1 MPIGDNQAIATNWE
15 WVMAI
20 GRGWVIGLIL
30 LLCGWLGTSIPV
42 GAETL
47 SDRMASYPH
56 WQHKPTTQAAQ
67 GDLTYPDWF
76 AGGWRLES
84 TLVSLEAPLAPAIT
98 TPGFEGNRAELHHP
112 IGFPVRFTM
121 ANLPQTRA
129 IVPTRNRTG
138 IVADRAFNGM
148 SIAKAYLGDD
158 RVQSVKVD
166 PTNPN
171 RQLTILKG
179 NRQLESTITDRAV
192 EAPEVDRFI
201 TTELFQQVFRGT
213 DQPYLNQV
221 ETTTDYHHQ
230 TNPEQPIVADQ
241 ITAIYLAPNDPDYFK
256 ARDTPVALYRY
267 KLVFSPL
274 QKDNYR

>member
-1 MPIGDNQAIATNWE
+1 MQRWPHSLIRRLISF
-15 WVMAI
+15 I
-20 GRGWVIGLIL
+20 LIL
-30 LLCGWLGTSIPV
+30 TLWAITPIAAS
-42 GAETL
+42 AETL
-47 SDRMASYPH
+47 SDRLAHYPN

-67 GDLTYPDWF
+67 GDLTYPEWFTGDWQ
-76 AGGWRLES
+76 LES

-98 TPGFEGNRAELHHP
+98 TPGFEGNRAELNHP
-112 IGFPVRFTM
+112 IAFPVRFIS
-121 ANLPQTRA
+121 ANLPQPQSL
-129 IVPTRNRTG
+129 IPSRNTVG
-138 IVADRAFNGM
+138 IISDRAYNGM
-148 SIAKAYLGDD
+148 SIAKAYLGSD
-158 RVQSVKVD
+158 RVQSVQVD

-179 NRQLESTITDRAV
+179 NRQLESTITDRAI
-192 EAPEVDRFI
+192 EQPESDRFI

-221 ETTTDYHHQ
+221 ETTTDYQHQ
-230 TNPEQPIVADQ
+230 SDPARPITADQ

-256 ARDTPVALYRY
+256 AGDTPVALYRY

>member
-1 MPIGDNQAIATNWE
+1 MMRDRLI
-15 WVMAI
+15 M
-20 GRGWVIGLIL
+20 GLLVL
-30 LLCGWLGTSIPV
+30 LLWLGVTTSAS
-42 GAETL
+42 AETL
-47 SDRMASYPH
+47 RDRVANYPN
-56 WQHKPTTQAAQ
+56 WRHKPTTQVAQ
-67 GDLTYPDWF
+67 GDLTYPAWFTGDWQ
-76 AGGWRLES
+76 LES
-84 TLVSLEAPLAPAIT
+84 TLVSLEAPFAPDIV
-98 TPGFEGNRAELHHP
+98 TPGFEGNRAELNRA
-112 IGFPVRFTM
+112 IGFPVRFIT
-121 ANLPQTRA
+121 ANLPQARSL
-129 IVPTRNRTG
+129 IPSRNTVG
-138 IVADRAFNGM
+138 IVSDRAYNGM

-171 RQLTILKG
+171 RQITILKG

-192 EAPEVDRFI
+192 EALEVDRFI

-230 TNPEQPIVADQ
+230 SDPAQPITADQ

-256 ARDTPVALYRY
+256 AGDTPVALYRY

-274 QKDNYR
+274 QKSTDPEKL